1 MVINAKITGI
11 KYTPLLCDSLILYQD
26 TEFESVLNKNVSF
39 LLNINEQSIAISKWV
54 SPKRTRSYPG
64 ARVYNTLSYLGK
76 KVTIIP
82 FVKDEGADGDR
93 DFIQWDTISL
103 MSLLGVYVIVAFYS
117 KADKN
122 DNYKNKITKQ
132 IYDSEF
138 IIKELDKLLSYQ
150 SDALHWNIEQ
160 IDNITI
166 PANKAKHAYCSI
178 QNELNLKM
186 HSPSEIDKRIKI
198 ILKGKDE
205 FMNTSRNSAKEAQ
218 IRETHTIQPKEKV
231 TDGIKAQVNITN
243 YLGGTYYLTC
253 DEAKIINN
261 EIHIIEAKHTENGK
275 IPSLDDIKEGFIKMI
290 LFSNLKEVTVNDK
303 ELNPIPFLK
312 LTSNSK
318 NINLEDELIKK
329 IILEAKT
336 NNFKLILPDG
346 KVI

>member
-11 KYTPLLCDSLILYQD
+11 KYTPSLCDHLITYQAA
-26 TEFESVLNKNVSF
+26 EFESVLNKNTVF
-39 LLNINEQSIAISKWV
+39 LLDINGHSIAISKWV

-64 ARVYNTLSYLGK
+64 ARVYNTLGYFGK

-117 KADKN
+117 KAGKN
-122 DNYKNKITKQ
+122 DNYKNKITNQ
-132 IYDSEF
+132 IFDSEF
-138 IIKELDKLLSYQ
+138 IIAELDKLLSYQ

-160 IDNITI
+160 INNITI
-166 PANKAKHAYCSI
+166 PANMAKHSYCRI
-178 QNELNLKM
+178 QNELNVKM
-186 HSPSEIDKRIKI
+186 HSITEMDNRIKI
-198 ILKGKDE
+198 ILQGKDE

-231 TDGIKAQVNITN
+231 TDGIKAQINITN

-261 EIHIIEAKHTENGK
+261 EIHIIEAKHTKYGE

-290 LFSNLKEVTVNDK
+290 LFSNLKAVTVNDK

-312 LTSNSK
+312 LTSEST
-318 NINLEDELIKK
+318 NINLADELIKK
-329 IILEAKT
+329 IIFEAKT

-346 KVI
+346 KII

>member
-1 MVINAKITGI
+1 
-11 KYTPLLCDSLILYQD
+11 
-26 TEFESVLNKNVSF
+26 
-39 LLNINEQSIAISKWV
+39 LLNINEQAIAISKWV

-64 ARVYNTLSYLGK
+64 ARVYNTLGYSGK
-76 KVTIIP
+76 KITIIP

-117 KADKN
+117 KAGKS
-122 DNYKNKITKQ
+122 DNYKNKITNQ
-132 IYDSEF
+132 IFDSEF

-166 PANKAKHAYCSI
+166 PANMAKHSYCRI
-178 QNELNLKM
+178 QNELNVKM
-186 HSPSEIDKRIKI
+186 HSLSGIEDRIAI
-198 ILKGKDE
+198 ILQGKDE
-205 FMNTSRNSAKEAQ
+205 FMNTSRNSAKKAQ
-218 IRETHTIQPKEKV
+218 IRETHTIQPKEEV
-231 TDGIKAQVNITN
+231 ADGIKAQINITN

-253 DEAKIINN
+253 DEAKINN
-261 EIHIIEAKHTENGK
+261 DEIHIIEAKHTKNGE

-290 LFSNLKEVTVNDK
+290 LFSNLKEVTVDNK
-303 ELNPIPFLK
+303 KLNPIPFLK

-318 NINLEDELIKK
+318 NINLENELIKK

-336 NNFKLILPDG
+336 NKFKLILPDG
-346 KVI
+346 KII